1 MNFFDLA
8 SRLQAIL
15 LLADPAQ
22 QARAVAALQADF
34 PDLPL
39 GDWLSRKPRAATAT
53 ALAAPAPPLGGETG
67 ETWSNG
73 IANQSVRPL
82 RLERPR
88 TLDDIVNAVAGA
100 EAEGLRVR
108 ATATGRSF
116 SDIMLTEDVLLDM
129 TALAGPVAVDTA
141 VLRAGADPGTLH
153 GTRAGTT
160 ISALIQDLEGR
171 GLALANIGGYT
182 GQTFVGAACTATH
195 GSGVTLP
202 PICDL
207 LESVLLVAGGAAV
220 YRVEPSGG
228 ITDPAAHQAKY
239 PGIRLLQ
246 DDDAF
251 ASVIVGLGCFGVI
264 HSVILR
270 VQPMYWLQ
278 EVRTMHTWTEVK
290 AMLAPKTDGSLPD
303 KLTRNRHFEVLVNPY
318 PRKQSS
324 GGTDHLCVI
333 TERNVLANPNP
344 PDPRARA
351 TG

>member
-182 GQTFVGAACTATH
+182 G
-195 GSGVTLP
+195 
-202 PICDL
+202 
-207 LESVLLVAGGAAV
+207 
-220 YRVEPSGG
+220 
-228 ITDPAAHQAKY
+228 
-239 PGIRLLQ
+239 
-246 DDDAF
+246 
-251 ASVIVGLGCFGVI
+251 
-264 HSVILR
+264 
-270 VQPMYWLQ
+270 
-278 EVRTMHTWTEVK
+278 
-290 AMLAPKTDGSLPD
+290 
-303 KLTRNRHFEVLVNPY
+303 
-318 PRKQSS
+318 
-324 GGTDHLCVI
+324 
-333 TERNVLANPNP
+333 
-344 PDPRARA
+344 
-351 TG
+351 